1 MIFFFFFF
9 LFIIRE
15 MEIPGRHGFL
25 DQVVYN
31 RERIECLS
39 VSPLALAFHLVLRS
53 RFSFESRLGIS
64 IPLFFSVPF
73 LRRLQMKR
81 E

>member
-1 MIFFFFFF
+1 MTFFFFFF
-9 LFIIRE
+9 ITLRDGNTWKAWIFRSS
-15 MEIPGRHGFL
+15 GL
-25 DQVVYN
+25 LAYN
-31 RERIECLS
+31 RERIESLS

-73 LRRLQMKR
+73 RVDCK
-81 E
+81 